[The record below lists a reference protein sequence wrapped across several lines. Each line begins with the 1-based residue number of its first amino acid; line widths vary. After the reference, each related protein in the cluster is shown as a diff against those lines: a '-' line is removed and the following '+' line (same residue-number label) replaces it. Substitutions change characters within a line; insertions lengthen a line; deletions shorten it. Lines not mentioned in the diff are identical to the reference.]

1 LPVKLA
7 GRRFFS
13 TAVVALVVSSS
24 PAWAV
29 DPMVGEDMNVVE
41 QQRVHHAADVFEFDL
56 TPQIDAPDHL
66 VQPLPTSAEDPNLSV
81 AETPHEL
88 VRAAGALALRSNAA
102 LIVDQ
107 DSGEPLL
114 MKNAD
119 EVRPIASLT
128 KLMTA
133 LVVIDAKLPM
143 DEVLEV
149 TSEDIDTE
157 RHTRSR
163 LAVGT
168 RLTRGDL
175 LLLALMASENRAA
188 RALSRNYPGG
198 RAAFVNQMNVKAQ
211 SLGMRSTHFSDPA
224 GLSNGSVSTARDLQR
239 LVTAA
244 YAQPLIRNDTT
255 QPESQFR
262 VKRRVLSFHST
273 NSLVR
278 RTSSNWDIGLQ
289 KTGFTNEAGRC
300 LVMEVTVLGHPLE
313 MIFLDSYGKM
323 TRYADAARVRHWLE
337 LHTTALR
344 GHTTSA
350 AAAP

>member
-1 LPVKLA
+1 MGLA
-7 GRRFFS
+7 VCS
-13 TAVVALVVSSS
+13 A

-29 DPMVGEDMNVVE
+29 EPMTGDVMGEELNVAE
-41 QQRVHHAADVFEFDL
+41 QQHVSRAADAFEFDL
-56 TPQIDAPDHL
+56 APSADEPGRFID
-66 VQPLPTSAEDPNLSV
+66 PLPTSPDEAAAAPS
-81 AETPHEL
+81 AQTPHEL

-107 DSGEPLL
+107 ENGEALL
-114 MKNAD
+114 TKNAD

-133 LVVIDAKLPM
+133 LVVVDAKLPM
-143 DEVLEV
+143 DEVLEI
-149 TSEDIDTE
+149 TNDDIDTE

-168 RLTRGDL
+168 RLPRGDL
-175 LLLALMASENRAA
+175 LLLALMSSENRAA

-198 RAAFVNQMNVKAQ
+198 REAFVEQMNHKAQ
-211 SLGMRSTHFSDPA
+211 QLGMRSTHFSDPA

-239 LVTAA
+239 LVSAA

-300 LVMEVTVLGHPLE
+300 LVMQVTVLGHPLA

-323 TRYADAARVRHWLE
+323 TRYADAARVRRWLE
-337 LHTTALR
+337 IHNASLTGRTT
-344 GHTTSA
+344 A
-350 AAAP
+350 AAASP